1 MQEAFLATWRHAG
14 TYAGSGSA
22 RAWLFTVAR
31 HSAAR
36 LFRRRVGEPS
46 ELASIEDLGV
56 DAGWGQVPEPDLLLD
71 RLSNREILERALA
84 TLPAA
89 ERETLVLRD
98 LESLSGEQVA
108 ELTGVSLAAM
118 KSRLHR
124 ARLRF
129 AAAVRELNDG

>member
-1 MQEAFLATWRHAG
+1 MAVHGRAECRGAALPPPGRRAG
-14 TYAGSGSA
+14 GPG
-22 RAWLFTVAR
+22 LD
-31 HSAAR
+31 
-36 LFRRRVGEPS
+36 RRPRGRR
-46 ELASIEDLGV
+46 
-56 DAGWGQVPEPDLLLD
+56 GWGEIPEPDVLLE
-71 RLSNREILERALA
+71 RLSNREILERGLAAL
-84 TLPAA
+84 PPP